1 VPNLRIFNDCNA
13 ARTPLSTSG
22 HQRSSAVLTKF
33 FLLDSVEWQLLGRQ
47 IGSHF
52 GSTRPQPAVR
62 GCYPISMVWASCGS
76 GEWLLFAEQIDV
88 ITASTQPTADGGEI
102 EDFIIWATAVPP
114 KTDLCP
120 QRRVGCQD
128 PVLTMPMS
136 ARRKCAGRKVKRRRR
151 RCLRSIGDPFFGCSI
166 VALCLAH
173 GIVAFPYRRKSQTKL
188 GSPGDDIHPWTAY
201 RFISWRNRLE
211 TSEHASL
218 KVSALC
224 QMGMT

>member
-1 VPNLRIFNDCNA
+1 MTARVRAIDC
-13 ARTPLSTSG
+13 R
-22 HQRSSAVLTKF
+22 F
-33 FLLDSVEWQLLGRQ
+33 
-47 IGSHF
+47 
-52 GSTRPQPAVR
+52 RPQPAVR

-120 QRRVGCQD
+120 QRRVGCQH

-136 ARRKCAGRKVKRRRR
+136 ARRKCAGWKVKRRWRH
-151 RCLRSIGDPFFGCSI
+151 CLRSIGDPFFGCSI